1 MAEVETQA
9 EAEDDDVALDREVTV
24 SRYAD
29 RDPVTVRT
37 THLDGEEP
45 SREARILA
53 GLRRLAREG
62 RAMRDLEAELSGK

>member
-1 MAEVETQA
+1 MSEVEA
-9 EAEDDDVALDREVTV
+9 DDLSLDREVCT
-24 SRYAD
+24 SRYAG

-62 RAMRDLEAELSGK
+62 RVIRDLEAELQR